1 MFSYGNYSLS
11 YFDLNFA
18 RKQPFFGHLHCYR
31 PNCRKIGDFRVS
43 HKQVPE
49 VGTPTGDPELI
60 LSWIESLYGCL
71 SSPGARYSM
80 CTHQAHQPT
89 QTPRWRP
96 NFGPHFGPFLA
107 VADFSGHIS
116 AMRRHIWGCGR
127 VRIRGPI

>member
-1 MFSYGNYSLS
+1 MFSYGSYSLR

-18 RKQPFFGHLHCYR
+18 LKQPFLVIYTGIGPIAGKYAIFGCLR
-31 PNCRKIGDFRVS
+31 NKSRKS
-43 HKQVPE
+43 
-49 VGTPTGDPELI
+49 TPTCDPELK

-80 CTHQAHQPT
+80 YTHQAHQPT

-107 VADFSGHIS
+107 VADFPGHIS
-116 AMRRHIWGCGR
+116 AVWGYIRGFGR